1 MKAIKEVMATPGIT
15 LPKYPVVYKENNN
28 FIMVSSV
35 IAKATIKLARI
46 KRVNNIV
53 IPEYNKNTINV
64 SLDNSYEVGR
74 VLYQQHTEGKIINNL
89 YMLNITTGKKKE
101 LFILLPNLEIRDNES
116 FIYENLEF

>member
-53 IPEYNKNTINV
+53 IPEYNKNTINL
-64 SLDNSYEVGR
+64 SSNFTKFEKL
-74 VLYQQHTEGKIINNL
+74 IIGTFKN
-89 YMLNITTGKKKE
+89 
-101 LFILLPNLEIRDNES
+101 
-116 FIYENLEF
+116 FIYQLF

>member
-1 MKAIKEVMATPGIT
+1 MKAIKEVMTTPGIT

-28 FIMVSSV
+28 FIIVSSV

-46 KRVNNIV
+46 KKVNNIV
-53 IPEYNKNTINV
+53 MPEYNKNTINV

-74 VLYQQHTEGKIINNL
+74 VLYEQHREGKIINYL
-89 YMLNITTGKKKE
+89 YMLNLTTGKKKE
-101 LFILLPNLEIRDNES
+101 LFILLPNLEIRDYES